1 MLASPL
7 LHGRTP
13 KVKHE
18 PGSIRVPQ
26 PKHCSARLI
35 LCCCLRAGGGEC
47 AFFPSWH
54 LSLVQILCHWFVR
67 LWWVGTRLLAA
78 AQMLALA
85 SEEGTMED
93 ESLPVSSAHVL
104 FSYFTLSVR
113 SFSSLSECSESEIC
127 LNEEQKM

>member
-1 MLASPL
+1 M
-7 LHGRTP
+7 
-13 KVKHE
+13 
-18 PGSIRVPQ
+18 
-26 PKHCSARLI
+26 
-35 LCCCLRAGGGEC
+35 
-47 AFFPSWH
+47 
-54 LSLVQILCHWFVR
+54 
-67 LWWVGTRLLAA
+67 GTRLLAA

-93 ESLPVSSAHVL
+93 ESLPVSSARVL

>member
-1 MLASPL
+1 M
-7 LHGRTP
+7 
-13 KVKHE
+13 
-18 PGSIRVPQ
+18 
-26 PKHCSARLI
+26 
-35 LCCCLRAGGGEC
+35 
-47 AFFPSWH
+47 
-54 LSLVQILCHWFVR
+54 
-67 LWWVGTRLLAA
+67 GTRLLAA